1 MSDKALWRAVIQQA
15 VTDATL
21 SLSTKRRSVRLDQMR
36 TREWLT
42 EPNNDFEEVCGLAEL
57 DPIKVRKHVLPLI
70 AKAAKNDQPMPERTP
85 QRRVRFSAR
94 HTPGGLKTSQ
104 PTAATGAPGSCKRA
118 SNWSFSDYARH
129 HPGPSQGP
137 PQRHA

>member
-15 VTDATL
+15 ITDATL
-21 SLSTKRRSVRLDQMR
+21 PLSTKRRSVRLDQIR

-42 EPNNDFEEVCGLAEL
+42 EPNTDFEEVCGLAEL

-70 AKAAKNDQPMPERTP
+70 AEATKNDQPMPERTP

-94 HTPGGLKTSQ
+94 HIPGVGENI
-104 PTAATGAPGSCKRA
+104 
-118 SNWSFSDYARH
+118 SNDRRDRCPRVAQESV
-129 HPGPSQGP
+129 
-137 PQRHA
+137 